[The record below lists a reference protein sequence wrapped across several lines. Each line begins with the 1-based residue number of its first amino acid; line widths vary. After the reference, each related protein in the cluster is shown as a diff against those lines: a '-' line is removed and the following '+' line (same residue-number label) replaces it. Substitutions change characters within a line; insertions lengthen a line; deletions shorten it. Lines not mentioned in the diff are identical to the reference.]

1 MVTESGTFVYSF
13 LDSGR
18 NLNLQP
24 HECGV
29 SSLPLRYSALVP
41 TTTQLQ
47 ETMKR
52 VL

>member
-13 LDSGR
+13 LDSAR
-18 NLNLQP
+18 TLNLQP
-24 HECGV
+24 HERGV
-29 SSLPLRYSALVP
+29 RSLPLRYSALVH

-47 ETMKR
+47 DTMKR